1 MLLVLIFLGILVLL
15 SVITLLLLFSS
26 VQIQIQH
33 FILQSE
39 KEISNTAKLKISLY
53 LLDKLKIA
61 SYTISVK
68 KLKNWFWQKE
78 KQKIEKIMKK
88 NKARGYLKQFLKRIQ
103 IRLEKLDLKINI
115 GTEDA
120 ILTSYATA
128 AIGMT
133 LGILYPHFVP
143 VERQKNCTYF
153 INPIYQDKN
162 MYYISLDGILKI
174 KRKPIHKG

>member
-1 MLLVLIFLGILVLL
+1 
-15 SVITLLLLFSS
+15 
-26 VQIQIQH
+26 
-33 FILQSE
+33 
-39 KEISNTAKLKISLY
+39 
-53 LLDKLKIA
+53 
-61 SYTISVK
+61 
-68 KLKNWFWQKE
+68 
-78 KQKIEKIMKK
+78 MKK

-143 VERQKNCTYF
+143 VEKQKSCTYF

>member
-53 LLDKLKIA
+53 LLDKLKKS

-68 KLKNWFWQKE
+68 KLKNWF
-78 KQKIEKIMKK
+78 
-88 NKARGYLKQFLKRIQ
+88 
-103 IRLEKLDLKINI
+103 
-115 GTEDA
+115 
-120 ILTSYATA
+120 
-128 AIGMT
+128 
-133 LGILYPHFVP
+133 
-143 VERQKNCTYF
+143 
-153 INPIYQDKN
+153 
-162 MYYISLDGILKI
+162 
-174 KRKPIHKG
+174 